1 MKLKHSIVLIFIT
14 ILSCTEPY
22 VLETENFEDLL
33 VVEATITN
41 EYKKHVIKLSR
52 TIPLEEETSNIES
65 GATVKITTNTG
76 IEYNFTQQNDSYIS
90 DQEFQIEPSLL
101 YTLNIQ
107 TTKGETYISTSEKMP
122 AINDIDEVTAEQEIK
137 NNIEGVAINVNAS
150 DPNNSSKFY
159 RYEFI
164 ETYIVIPPF
173 WSPNDIVVDTNNDLQ
188 VEPRTTETRICY
200 SSSFSNTINVISTEN
215 QTEDVVNNFNI
226 HFLAKEDPKIANR
239 YSILVRQY
247 IQNSGAF
254 NFYKTLKSLSSTGS
268 LLSQVQ
274 PGFIVGNIKN
284 VNNPEEKIVGY
295 FDVTTVS
302 EKRIFFNFEDIFPS
316 ETSSSHYFNCDKFL
330 YRSDIDEL
338 PPGYMGPEVGAKNDI
353 IYAITNNISIYYSGD
368 PTIGENIELV
378 YPYCGDCSSFSS
390 NIAPDFWQ

>member
-52 TIPLEEETSNIES
+52 TIPLEEETANIES

-122 AINDIDEVTAEQEIK
+122 AINDIDEVTAGQEIK
-137 NNIEGVAINVNAS
+137 NNIEGVAININAS
-150 DPNNSSKFY
+150 DPTNSSKFY

-164 ETYIVIPPF
+164 ETYKIIPPY
-173 WSPNDIVVDTNNDLQ
+173 WSPNKVEVGSNNELIVS
-188 VEPRTTETRICY
+188 PRTTETRVCY
-200 SSSFSNTINVISTEN
+200 SSNSSNTINIISTEN
-215 QTEDVVNNFNI
+215 QTEDIVDNFNI
-226 HFLAKEDPKIANR
+226 HFLSKVDPKIANR

-254 NFYKTLKSLSSTGS
+254 NFYKDLKSLSSTGS

-284 VNNPEEKIVGY
+284 MNNPEEKIVGY

-316 ETSSSHYFNCDKFL
+316 ETSSSYFYECGIQDYSSLVDFPGPNSPLFGG
-330 YRSDIDEL
+330 RIDL
-338 PPGYMGPEVGAKNDI
+338 
-353 IYAITNNISIYYSGD
+353 IYFITNNEIVYYNHHPTSGIYLMVYS
-368 PTIGENIELV
+368 
-378 YPYCGDCSSFSS
+378 YCGDCSSFSS